1 MEDKFNKEVRV
12 LREDGSYTWTHVNLI
27 VKTYAPERN
36 SIELICINYDI
47 TRLKAT
53 EAMLIDAKE
62 KAEESDRL
70 KSAFLA
76 NMSHENTYT
85 AECYYRLFQ
94 PPAPYRRC

>member
-1 MEDKFNKEVRV
+1 MLGFLNNAAKGMEDKFNKEVRV

-53 EAMLIDAKE
+53 EAMLTDAKE
-62 KAEESDRL
+62 KP
-70 KSAFLA
+70 KSQ
-76 NMSHENTYT
+76 T
-85 AECYYRLFQ
+85 A
-94 PPAPYRRC
+94 

>member
-36 SIELICINYDI
+36 SVELICINYDI
-47 TRLKAT
+47 TRLKTT

-62 KAEESDRL
+62 KSR
-70 KSAFLA
+70 
-76 NMSHENTYT
+76 
-85 AECYYRLFQ
+85 RVR
-94 PPAPYRRC
+94 PPEIGLSCQHRVTKYVHR